1 MERKVL
7 EANPE
12 SRPPYNVH
20 MGTRLRWLVVVLL
33 LAGAGILLRMTVLA
47 PEPVEVRVAMVD
59 RGTVEETVAN
69 TRAGTVR
76 ARLRARLSPQ
86 TGGLVVRLPFREGAR
101 VEEGDLLLELDSRV
115 QRAQLEVARREVET
129 ALRRAEDACLAADL
143 AASEL
148 VRLEELAEAGV
159 ASDQQL
165 DRARTEHERT
175 RAACE
180 ASRAAVEQ
188 ARAAVHAA
196 RVQVELCTLRAPFA
210 GVVAEL
216 STEIGEWIT
225 PSPPGVP
232 LPPVI
237 DLLAPESLFVSA
249 PIDEVDSERVRVGQ
263 EVRITVDSRP
273 GEHFT
278 GGVVRVAPYVEDV
291 LEQNRTV
298 EVEVEFAEPG
308 RWEGLLPGTS
318 ADVEIVLERREG
330 VLRVPAAAVAEGG
343 KVLVLED
350 GRLAE
355 RTVRTGLS
363 NWEYME
369 VLEGLAEG
377 ERVVTLRDSTDIVP
391 GARAVARP

>member
-1 MERKVL
+1 MKETFRWIVAIL
-7 EANPE
+7 A
-12 SRPPYNVH
+12 VV
-20 MGTRLRWLVVVLL
+20 GLGLVLRW
-33 LAGAGILLRMTVLA
+33 TVLA
-47 PEPVEVRVAMVD
+47 PEPVAVQVARVD

-69 TRAGTVR
+69 TRAGTVK

-86 TGGLVVRLPFREGAR
+86 TGGLVVRLPHREGAR
-101 VEEGDLLLELDSRV
+101 VEKGDLLLELDSRT

-129 ALRRAEDACLAADL
+129 AARRAEDACLAADL

-148 VRLEELAEAGV
+148 RRLEELSKAGV

-175 RAACE
+175 DAAC
-180 ASRAAVEQ
+180 AAARAAVEQ
-188 ARAAVHAA
+188 ARAGVHSAQ
-196 RVQVELCTLRAPFA
+196 VQVELTLLRAPFA
-210 GVVAEL
+210 GIVAEV

-237 DLLAPESLFVSA
+237 DLLAPESLYVSA
-249 PIDEVDSERVRVGQ
+249 PIDEVDSERVEVGQ
-263 EVRITVDSRP
+263 EVRVTVDSRP

-278 GGVVRVAPYVEDV
+278 GRVARVAPYVEDV

-298 EVEVEFAEPG
+298 EVEVDFADPG
-308 RWEGLLPGTS
+308 ALDGLLPGTS
-318 ADVEIVLERREG
+318 ADVEIVLDRREG
-330 VLRVPAAAVAEGG
+330 VLRVPTAAVAEGG
-343 KVLVLED
+343 TVLVLRN
-350 GRLAE
+350 GRLEE

-369 VLEGLAEG
+369 VLDGLEEG
-377 ERVVTLRDSTDIVP
+377 EEVVTLRDSTDIAP
-391 GARAVARP
+391 GVRAVARR